1 MSRLPCEGGFLIP
14 KIQPI
19 LLIIRIFYSRLNY
32 LPRAELFAF
41 IISFFVIGAG
51 VFRAK

>member
-14 KIQPI
+14 KVKPI
-19 LLIIRIFYSRLNY
+19 LLITRIFYSQPNY